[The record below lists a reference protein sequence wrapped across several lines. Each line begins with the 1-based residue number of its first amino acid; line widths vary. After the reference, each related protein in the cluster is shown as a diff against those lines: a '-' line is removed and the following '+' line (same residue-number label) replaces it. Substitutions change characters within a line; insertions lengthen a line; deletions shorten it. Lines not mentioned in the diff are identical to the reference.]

1 MINFENFKA
10 QIHNEFFTNLVSRKT
25 NKAMLDQE
33 TYNTKISNQIDIS
46 AARIERPLQIR
57 QDLINEGETY
67 EDLEEVTG
75 KSDPFKSDK
84 QDPVSTSSK

>member
-1 MINFENFKA
+1 
-10 QIHNEFFTNLVSRKT
+10 
-25 NKAMLDQE
+25 MLDQE

-46 AARIERPLQIR
+46 VVRIERPLQIR

-75 KSDPFKSDK
+75 QGDPFKSDK
-84 QDPVSTSSK
+84 QDPVSTSSKWKTRKKLIKIANSTEGGWAVVAE

>member
-1 MINFENFKA
+1 
-10 QIHNEFFTNLVSRKT
+10 
-25 NKAMLDQE
+25 MLDQE

-46 AARIERPLQIR
+46 VVRIERPLQIR

-75 KSDPFKSDK
+75 QGDPFKSDK

>member
-1 MINFENFKA
+1 
-10 QIHNEFFTNLVSRKT
+10 
-25 NKAMLDQE
+25 MLDQE

-46 AARIERPLQIR
+46 VARIERPLQIR

-75 KSDPFKSDK
+75 QSDPFKSDK
-84 QDPVSTSSK
+84 QDPVSTSSKWKKRKKLIKIANSTEGGWTVVAE